1 LTVTV
6 YITSKLRWNAM
17 ASISAER
24 LVTHGLFPEN
34 LPSVLTTRNIWA
46 NLAPGSTTYAVT
58 ARAVGEIC
66 PYDASKRGGQRR
78 VFGVPHPLYLRDQ
91 GLFFENH
98 WTIIEAA
105 LASSP
110 GSVSKPVLDA
120 AGPRHIRITPHSDL
134 NRIRLKKLSRF
145 AFCLVADVSR
155 FFPSIYS
162 HSIPWALNGKPAA
175 KLDHDPRSTTVW
187 GNRLDF
193 SVRQAQSGQ
202 RLGIPVGTDT
212 SKIVAE
218 IIMSSVD
225 KQLLRL
231 SGAQPPTYVRHVDD
245 YWIGG
250 HTIDECER
258 HLRHLRTAL
267 KEHSL
272 DINELKTKIIST
284 KLVFGDAWPSEIER
298 AIVNSLRAPG
308 RGINDLPIEDPIA
321 MFGMIIERA
330 VEANDD
336 GIIRKAIR
344 VLDRRRL
351 WENDWEI
358 LEHFLAQCAVQ
369 FPHSFDYVARVIA
382 WRLRRGRAVDREL
395 WIDISRHTALHN
407 GGLGRDSEA
416 CWAIWLLKERGSKL
430 LKPLTDVL
438 AANLSPLTLAFLAHF
453 PRHRM
458 ATDRRLLQP
467 LRDKVSGDPFS
478 GSFWPLSLELEHL
491 GAGDPGWASG
501 KTPQVLRT
509 LHLARASI
517 IDWNAA
523 PKVFTEGVGQE
534 PDLPDEPDFAIED
547 IGSDY
552 IGDHDEDD
560 EADKPV
566 DVEDLN
572 FLSPF
577 QVSDND
583 LPF

>member
-1 LTVTV
+1 V
-6 YITSKLRWNAM
+6 
-17 ASISAER
+17 
-24 LVTHGLFPEN
+24 
-34 LPSVLTTRNIWA
+34 
-46 NLAPGSTTYAVT
+46 
-58 ARAVGEIC
+58 
-66 PYDASKRGGQRR
+66 
-78 VFGVPHPLYLRDQ
+78 
-91 GLFFENH
+91 
-98 WTIIEAA
+98 
-105 LASSP
+105 
-110 GSVSKPVLDA
+110 
-120 AGPRHIRITPHSDL
+120 GPRHIRITPHSDL

-145 AFCLVADVSR
+145 AFCLVADVFR

-175 KLDHDPRSTTVW
+175 KLDHDSRSTTVW

-202 RLGIPVGTDT
+202 TLGIPVGTDT

-218 IIMSSVD
+218 IVMSSVD

-231 SGAQPPTYVRHVDD
+231 SGAHPPTYVRHVDD

-382 WRLRRGRAVDREL
+382 WRLRRGRAIDREL

-407 GGLGRDSEA
+407 GSLGRDSEA
-416 CWAIWLLKERGSKL
+416 CWAIWLLKELGSKL

-438 AANLSPLTLAFLAHF
+438 AANLSPLTLAFLAYF

-458 ATDRRLLQP
+458 TTDRRLLQP

-501 KTPQVLRT
+501 RTPQVLRT

-517 IDWNAA
+517 IDWNAV
-523 PKVFTEGVGQE
+523 PKVFTEAVGQE
-534 PDLPDEPDFAIED
+534 PDPPDEPDFAIED

-552 IGDHDEDD
+552 IGDDDEDD
-560 EADKPV
+560 EAEEPV
-566 DVEDLN
+566 DVEDPN

-577 QVSDND
+577 RVSDDD